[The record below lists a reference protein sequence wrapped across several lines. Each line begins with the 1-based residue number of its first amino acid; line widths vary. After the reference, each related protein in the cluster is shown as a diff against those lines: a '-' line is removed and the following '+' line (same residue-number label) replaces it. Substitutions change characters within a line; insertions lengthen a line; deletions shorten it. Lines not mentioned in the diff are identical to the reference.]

1 MFKCCFKTK
10 EQKEYLLHKKTCP
23 YCNFVFKNE
32 KQKNKHIKNCLY
44 KNNAVYGGY

>member
-32 KQKNKHIKNCLY
+32 YSLPDISFKTFSKLVFEISE
-44 KNNAVYGGY
+44 